1 MKKNLR
7 VAIGQLNFWV
17 GDITGNAKRM
27 IIAAE
32 TARDKFQ
39 ADLIVF
45 PELALS
51 GYPPEDLLLRP
62 DFHVEI
68 TKGLELLKQE
78 IFGIDVIVGYPQHLE
93 EETFNA
99 ASVIRDHKIITTY
112 HKHCLPNYG
121 VFDEKRYFNSGKKA
135 ITFKCK
141 DITIGILICE
151 DLWNK
156 QPIAAAKETGAE
168 LIIDLNASP
177 LDIKKPHMREK
188 IMLKRAQESGLP
200 IIYAHSVG
208 GQDDLVFDG
217 GSMAMNADG
226 QLAAHAGFYEEKIF
240 ILDIENDAGIKII
253 PQQIPVPL
261 SEEETIYKALVLSV
275 RDYIEKNNFPG
286 AIIGLS
292 GGIDSAL
299 TLAIAADA
307 IGNNRIHGVLMPSR
321 YTSQLSI
328 DLAEQ
333 QAQTLGVKTS
343 IISIEPTYSSFLST
357 LATEFAGQP
366 VNQTEENIQARC
378 RGVILM
384 ALSNKTGNMVLTTGN
399 KSEMAVGYAT
409 LYGDMAGGFAV
420 LKDVPKTLVFRLA
433 KYRNSL
439 QPIIPQEVIDRPPS
453 AELAPNQKDEDS
465 LPPYPL
471 LDAILEL
478 YVEKDKSPDEI
489 VSQGFPSD
497 VVKKVIRMVDRNEY
511 KRRQSAPG
519 PRITQRAFG
528 RERRYPITSQYLSHL
543 TR

>member
-1 MKKNLR
+1 MTRNLR

-17 GDITGNAKRM
+17 GDISGNAKRM
-27 IIAAE
+27 IAAAK
-32 TARDKFQ
+32 TARDEFK

-45 PELALS
+45 PELSLC
-51 GYPPEDLLLRP
+51 GYPPEDLVLRP
-62 DFHVEI
+62 DFHIEI
-68 TKGLELLKQE
+68 QKSLELLKQE
-78 IFGIDVIVGYPQHLE
+78 ISGIDIIVGYPQYHAE
-93 EETFNA
+93 EIFNS
-99 ASVIRDHKIITTY
+99 ASVIHEHKIIATY

-121 VFDEKRYFNSGKKA
+121 VFDEKRYFSNGKKA

-141 DITIGILICE
+141 DINIGILICE
-151 DLWNK
+151 DLWHK
-156 QPIAAAKETGAE
+156 QPIALAKEAGAE
-168 LIIDLNASP
+168 LIVCLNASP
-177 LDIKKPHMREK
+177 LDIKKPHAREK
-188 IMLKRAQESGLP
+188 IMLRRTQESNLP

-226 QLAAHAGFYEEKIF
+226 QLAAHAGYYQEKIF
-240 ILDIENDAGIKII
+240 IIDIEKNTETKII
-253 PQQIPVPL
+253 SQQIPAPL

-275 RDYIEKNNFPG
+275 HDYIEKNNFPG

-299 TLAIAADA
+299 TLAIAVDA
-307 IGNNRIHGVLMPSR
+307 IGKDRIHGVLMPSR

-333 QAQTLGVKTS
+333 QAQTQGVKTS
-343 IISIEPTYSSFLST
+343 TISIEPTYSSFITS

-384 ALSNKTGNMVLTTGN
+384 ALSNKSGNMVLTTGN
-399 KSEMAVGYAT
+399 KSELAVGYAT

-439 QPIIPQEVIDRPPS
+439 QPVIPQEAIDRPPS

-489 VSQGFPSD
+489 VAKGYPAD
-497 VVKKVIRMVDRNEY
+497 IVKKVIRLVDRNEY

-519 PRITQRAFG
+519 PRITLRAFG

>member
-1 MKKNLR
+1 MSKNLR

-17 GDITGNAKRM
+17 GDITGNSKRM

-32 TARDKFQ
+32 TARDKFK

-51 GYPPEDLLLRP
+51 GYPPEDLVLRP

-68 TKGLELLKQE
+68 NKGLELLKQE
-78 IFGIDVIVGYPQHLE
+78 ISGIDVIVGYPQHLE

-99 ASVIRDHKIITTY
+99 ASVIRDHKIIATY

-121 VFDEKRYFNSGKKA
+121 VFDEKRYFSSGKKA

-141 DITIGILICE
+141 GIHIGILICE

-156 QPIAAAKETGAE
+156 QPIAAAKEAGAE

-188 IMLKRAQESGLP
+188 IMLKRTQESGLP
-200 IIYAHSVG
+200 IIYVHGVG

-226 QLAAHAGFYEEKIF
+226 QLAAQAGFYEEKIF
-240 ILDIENDAGIKII
+240 ILDIEKNPEIKII

-275 RDYIEKNNFPG
+275 HDYIEKNNFPG

-333 QAQTLGVKTS
+333 QAQMMGVKTS
-343 IISIEPTYSSFLST
+343 IISIEPTYSSFLSS

-439 QPIIPQEVIDRPPS
+439 QPVIPQQVINRPPS

-478 YVEKDKSPDEI
+478 YVEKDNGPDEI
-489 VSQGFPSD
+489 VAKGYPSD
-497 VVKKVIRMVDRNEY
+497 VVKKVIRLVDRNEY

-543 TR
+543 TK